1 MGIIICFYTPSVRNL
16 SSDMGSFNQVC
27 MLSGLPITYEDPV
40 RALLVSEHY
49 RATLG
54 KATCDYS
61 SKYLPRTFPI
71 RGIYNDYGRLDEIKD
86 DVFKRLWVQG
96 LHTDMF
102 ELSVGKNPCHD
113 IAVTRDMDFDQ
124 LWEAIW
130 EERLIVPGHWSY
142 GKENR
147 TSIQS
152 PSVAEPEDLPFGIR
166 NVRVQVAII
175 REDVWQTMMAYPF
188 KSWRDDFP
196 TSLESLKTLVASYW
210 TECQSMLASATPIE
224 NLTTAEDLSSA
235 FIRGTD
241 IYSIRSTIQGSS
253 NRRRHDHYLASC
265 IRDECGL
272 GLGSHWLMALE
283 GAVKPEELPEF
294 LSGVSEMIWFEIVN
308 NFRGRGNL
316 WKPSYAGGQDRPW
329 KTWLRYHQ
337 DMMGILD
344 GIIKRETEEGYDG
357 EE

>member
-1 MGIIICFYTPSVRNL
+1 
-16 SSDMGSFNQVC
+16 MGSFNQVC

-40 RALLVSEHY
+40 RALLVSEHH

-71 RGIYNDYGRLDEIKD
+71 RGVYNDYGRLDDVKD

-102 ELSVGKNPCHD
+102 ELSVGDNPCHD

-130 EERLIVPGHWSY
+130 EERLLVPGHWCY
-142 GKENR
+142 GEENR
-147 TSIQS
+147 GERPTLVSN
-152 PSVAEPEDLPFGIR
+152 PEDTPRLHGMR
-166 NVRVQVAII
+166 TVRVQVAMI
-175 REDVWQTMMAYPF
+175 REDVWQSVLASPF

-196 TSLESLKTLVASYW
+196 TSLGDLKSLTYNYW
-210 TECQSMLASATPIE
+210 AECQSMLASAIPE
-224 NLTTAEDLSSA
+224 EELTTAEKVSSA
-235 FIRGTD
+235 MIKEKD
-241 IYSIRSTIQGSS
+241 LYSIRRIVQGFSS
-253 NRRRHDHYLASC
+253 RTRLDHYLASC
-265 IRDECGL
+265 IRDESGL

-283 GAVKPEELPEF
+283 GAVKPEELFEF
-294 LSGVSEMIWFEIVN
+294 LSGVSEMIWFDLVN
-308 NFRGRGNL
+308 GYRGRGNL

-329 KTWLRYHQ
+329 KNWLRYHQ
-337 DMMGILD
+337 DMAGILT
-344 GIIKRETEEGYDG
+344 GIIEKATEEGYYDG